1 MTGRS
6 KDMAQDQRP
15 VAVFPITERGF
26 ILAKRLAAARPGV
39 DIHPPAKLRRGGL
52 KRVVKAA
59 FDERR
64 AILFIGAC
72 GIAVRSIAPYLK
84 GKEKD
89 PAVVV
94 MDEGA
99 GFVISLLSGHLGGA
113 NRLAV
118 ELAAFFGAKS
128 VVTTATDVAN
138 LACAEDIAERFALRV
153 EDARRIR
160 RVNSAILKGEPVLVV
175 DADARR
181 RGEAKGLFKGP
192 FKYAAR
198 IPTAFEGYA
207 AIVVVS
213 PFVLDMPAP
222 ARRRALVL
230 RPVEFTL
237 GVGCRRGV
245 TEKEVYTAVNTA
257 LAEAG
262 VSPLSV
268 GKIATIDIKGDEAGL
283 ISFAEKAGLPM
294 EFYTAMELNT
304 KKPPS
309 GRSRIVE
316 QKTGAGG
323 VCEPAALLSSGAKRL
338 WLKKRIYNRVTVAL
352 ARVPSR

>member
-1 MTGRS
+1 LTGRS
-6 KDMAQDQRP
+6 RDMAQQP
-15 VAVFPITERGF
+15 VPMAVFPITERGF
-26 ILAKRLAAARPGV
+26 ALAKRLAEARPGTV
-39 DIHPPAKLRRGGL
+39 VHPPASLRRGGL
-52 KRVVKAA
+52 RRLVKSA
-59 FDERR
+59 FDARR

-84 GKEKD
+84 SKDKD

-118 ELAAFFGAKS
+118 ELAAFFGAVS
-128 VVTTATDVAN
+128 VVTTATDVAR
-138 LACAEDIAERFALRV
+138 LACAEEIAGRFALRV
-153 EDARRIR
+153 EDARKIK
-160 RVNSAILKGEPVLVV
+160 RVNSAILKGDKILVI
-175 DADARR
+175 DADRAR
-181 RGEAKGLFKGP
+181 RGEAKGAFKGP
-192 FKYAAR
+192 FSYAAR
-198 IPTAFEGYA
+198 FPKDFEAYA
-207 AIVVVS
+207 AFIVIS
-213 PFVLDMPAP
+213 PFVLDMDPAVK
-222 ARRRALVL
+222 RKVLVL
-230 RPVEFTL
+230 RPMEFTL

-245 TEKEVYTAVNTA
+245 SEKEVALAVKKA

-262 VSPLSV
+262 VSLLSV
-268 GKIATIDIKGDEAGL
+268 GKIATIDIKSDEAGL
-283 ISFAEKAGLPM
+283 TGYAASAGIGV
-294 EFYTAMELNT
+294 EFYSAIELNS

-316 QKTGAGG
+316 QKTGASG

-338 WLKKRIYNRVTVAL
+338 WLKKRIYGRVTVAV